1 MTPQEAA
8 LQELARRELARRE
21 QAERER
27 LAAPLPRVAAPAVEF
42 APPAAV
48 QAEARA
54 AAAEAAREEVAAPG
68 VFTPAGVDVLAR
80 QERLRDQALAELE
93 RRRGRVAM
101 PGVAEPVAIPEEAP
115 LRPSRIETVQAFQ
128 LEPVEGAGVL
138 RDAPE
143 PTFVAE
149 ADLPAPFEP
158 LTMAPVLRRM
168 YQDPETGEYREPTL
182 GEEFREAFA
191 LQTERGEAG
200 LRERQAEL
208 AKEQREIDEA
218 LAAGEPVPFFKR
230 YVGSP
235 ISGVLTEAE
244 QGKGIV
250 ETELGAFLRSVLS
263 WGSAAAAD
271 GYFRGLGYEV
281 DENGFPIDPTDWG
294 FEVAKARRALGL
306 PEVISMRGGLA
317 EAVDYYGKQTGASPE
332 TVTTLRNLVR
342 AVPEFAI
349 PLPGVA
355 TESQT
360 RKVTA
365 FDPEGRRRVEDV
377 QFPSFTDDPG
387 GFIRA
392 EARRIT
398 QNVAKGRTFMDEYLD
413 TPATRDFYAATTG
426 DEDDAYLAGML
437 PEVLIPGPELLLGVP
452 GYMVGG
458 GARVLKLLRSGRAI
472 RNAEKAATAATQ
484 AVRVA
489 EAAGEPAEQ
498 VARLRQT
505 AAQAV
510 NKHTELADAAADY
523 DPPLLRKV
531 SQKAVD
537 KVVGKRLPEEA
548 KAAQDL
554 LRGKGAPETLT
565 EVGDV
570 LRRVL
575 PEDDVARVTKMVY
588 RNLPGDFVL
597 LTDTVA
603 VPRRQL
609 PEARKALREHRA
621 SLFVRDTSEMATELS
636 TLAGRMAEGPA
647 RARVEQAA
655 QDLRAVPGR
664 GYSALPKPLR
674 RQVEQA
680 ARAAAREVGEADPLD
695 FARRLDQRKPAE
707 VQIGD
712 TPLYQELRRFK
723 NWDDVPA
730 DLRRAV
736 IDTYDVGVAPKLAKG
751 ARLTR
756 DTTRAQLYFKTVEEG
771 LGNPLRSRILDS
783 PRMRRVLAR
792 RGSLQTETAAAAN
805 IAREIQVAGKQA
817 LRTLEKKLDARI
829 ELHGDFNKAL
839 EEVLVEE
846 LTAAG
851 ETPTQAWEA
860 LWSALYGDSTKEKL
874 LEAVRADGTLPMK
887 ENGDFW
893 NFPSVES
900 ARAIDRLYSGV
911 DDPLPGVTPKLG
923 DIAEGL
929 GLGGIITP
937 DFQNGL
943 LRVILDNGIRK
954 NIGARKT
961 ITGAVQTAVD
971 DFILGTDLSKLH
983 TDTLLDRA
991 RRALPVPGKGATL
1004 PSRLS
1009 EKAARR
1015 LGNRMQ
1021 VYDKGAGIAEQKLA
1035 AAGAELAQTLDS
1047 VPLTVRADVGKMAEE
1062 WFSSVARLRRNVT
1075 ERLYYGYI
1083 LPNIPAQA
1091 GRLLKLG
1098 IVPLVTIGARNTLGA
1113 FDRAG
1118 QKALSA
1124 VTRRRLLGG
1133 GITDPAGVYYS
1144 PKMLEDLADDYALGV
1159 STLESERVGSLA
1171 RDLQRAVQRRA
1182 RGVGGVDM
1190 SAALD
1195 ELDPF
1200 SRGFFLRTAEALE
1213 LNFRRSVFEMAL
1225 ARGDAPQDAAELAR
1239 RSQLDLTEVPD
1250 AVRTR
1255 LGSMFAE
1262 SAFLYRLGIEGMTAI
1277 AENPKRAGPIL
1288 RAMRAK
1294 AEAQDPYNIH
1304 GDKALKTLGMFPGER
1319 KEDTYFLPENPAFLP
1334 VEAFVGS
1341 LRSVGNIMADIKFA
1355 TKELQATRAEL
1366 PGDRMAVA
1374 DAIQF
1379 GGEVITPAVFDAWE
1393 RFKGGQEYQ
1402 PTDVPEAE
1410 PLSDEKVFW
1419 AMMLIAN
1426 NRDPEHK
1433 NGLWNA
1439 FETYLPVEQVNP
1451 PEEFAS
1457 RTIPGAWR
1465 RQPPE
1470 GVPHYLYDVIDGEPV
1485 YFAAKPTDKAL
1496 AFIRQARALD
1506 VADLDRVLPFYAVL
1520 SERERPETPRR
1531 VYTEGALPTTLRGA
1545 ALETFMGRG
1554 PGDVEQ
1560 ALERQAAQ
1568 VRDIREQT
1576 AIE

>member
-250 ETELGAFLRSVLS
+250 ETELGAALRSVLS
-263 WGSAAAAD
+263 WGSAAAAE

-281 DENGFPIDPTDWG
+281 DADGFPVDPTDFG
-294 FEVAKARRALGL
+294 FELAKVRRGLGL
-306 PEVISMRGGLA
+306 PEVITMRGGLA
-317 EAVDYYGKQTGASPE
+317 EAVDYYGRQTGADPE

-360 RKVTA
+360 RKVTE

-377 QFPSFTDDPG
+377 AVPDLFENPR
-387 GFIRA
+387 GFVEA

-437 PEVLIPGPELLLGVP
+437 PEVLIPGPELLLGLP
-452 GYMVGG
+452 GYAAGTASRG
-458 GARVLKLLRSGRAI
+458 LKLLRSGRAI

-484 AVRVA
+484 AVKVA

-498 VARLRQT
+498 VARLRQVAT
-505 AAQAV
+505 QAV

-523 DPPLLRKV
+523 DPSLLRKV
-531 SQKAVD
+531 SEKAVD
-537 KVVGKRLPEEA
+537 KVVGRRLPEEA
-548 KAAQDL
+548 KAARDL

-565 EVGDV
+565 EVGEV

-575 PEDDVARVTKMVY
+575 PEEDVGRVTKLVY

-636 TLAGRMAEGPA
+636 TLAGRMPEGPA
-647 RARVEQAA
+647 RARVERAA

-695 FARRLDQRKPAE
+695 FARRFDQRKPAE

-712 TPLYQELRRFK
+712 TPLAKELRRFK
-723 NWDDVPA
+723 SWDDVPA

-756 DTTRAQLYFKTVEEG
+756 DTTRAQLYFKSVEQG
-771 LGNPLRSRILDS
+771 LARPLRSRILDS
-783 PRMRRVLAR
+783 PAMRRVLAR
-792 RGSLQTETAAAAN
+792 FGDLETETAAAAN

-817 LRTLEKKLDARI
+817 LRTLKAKLDKRI

-839 EEVLVEE
+839 EELLVEE

-851 ETPTQAWEA
+851 ETPTQAWDA
-860 LWSALYGDSTKEKL
+860 LWGALYGDVVKTEL
-874 LEAVRADGTLPMK
+874 LEAVRADGTLPLRP
-887 ENGDFW
+887 NGEFW
-893 NFPSVES
+893 NFPTVDS

-911 DDPLPGVTPKLG
+911 DQPLPGVTPAL
-923 DIAEGL
+923 AEQAERF

-937 DFQNGL
+937 DMQKAM
-943 LRVILDNGIRK
+943 LRVILDNGIKK
-954 NIGARKT
+954 NIGLRKT

-971 DFILGTDLSKLH
+971 DFILGTDLSKVGS
-983 TDTLLDRA
+983 TTLFERA
-991 RRALPVPGKGATL
+991 RQALPVPELGVAL
-1004 PSRLS
+1004 PQ
-1009 EKAARR
+1009 KFARR

-1021 VYDKGAGIAEQKLA
+1021 VYDKGAGLAEQKLA
-1035 AAGAELAQTLDS
+1035 AGGAELAQSLDS
-1047 VPLTVRADVGKMAEE
+1047 VPVAERSDVMAMIEQYM
-1062 WFSSVARLRRNVT
+1062 APLATAQRNLAQ
-1075 ERLYYGYI
+1075 RMYYGYI
-1083 LPNIPAQA
+1083 VPNLPAQV
-1091 GRLLKLG
+1091 GRVLKMA
-1098 IVPLVTIGARNTLGA
+1098 IVPFVTIGARNTLGA

-1144 PKMLEDLADDYALGV
+1144 PKMLDDLAEDYGLGV
-1159 STLESERVGSLA
+1159 STLETERVGSLA
-1171 RDLQRAVQRRA
+1171 RDLQKQAEREA
-1182 RGVGGVDM
+1182 RGVRGVETA
-1190 SAALD
+1190 AALD
-1195 ELDPF
+1195 MLDPF
-1200 SRGFFLRTAEALE
+1200 ARGFFLRTAESLE
-1213 LNFRRSVFEMAL
+1213 LNFRKAVFEAAL

-1239 RSQLDLTEVPD
+1239 RSQLDFTEVPD
-1250 AVRTR
+1250 AVRVR
-1255 LGSMFAE
+1255 LGRYFAE
-1262 SAFLYRLGIEGMTAI
+1262 SAFLYRLGIEGMSAL
-1277 AENPKRAGPIL
+1277 AENPQRAGPIL

-1319 KEDTYFLPENPAFLP
+1319 KEDAYFLPEVPAFLP
-1334 VEAFVGS
+1334 IEAALGT
-1341 LRSVGNIMADIKFA
+1341 LRAAGGLMSDINFA
-1355 TKELQATRAEL
+1355 TKELEAARAEL
-1366 PGDRMAVA
+1366 PGEGVGPA

-1379 GGEVITPAVFDAWE
+1379 GGEVITPAVFNAWE
-1393 RFKGGQEYQ
+1393 RFVGGEEYRA
-1402 PTDVPEAE
+1402 TDVPEAQ

-1419 AMMLIAN
+1419 AFMLIAN
-1426 NRDPEHK
+1426 NRDPDHK
-1433 NGLWNA
+1433 NGLWEA
-1439 FETYLPVEQVNP
+1439 FTTYTPTEQVKP
-1451 PEEFAS
+1451 PAGEMAS
-1457 RTIPGAWR
+1457 TKVPGAWR

-1485 YFAAKPTDKAL
+1485 YFAAKPTEEAL
-1496 AFIRQARALD
+1496 RFIRMARTLD
-1506 VADLDRVLPFYAVL
+1506 IADLDRALPFYAVL